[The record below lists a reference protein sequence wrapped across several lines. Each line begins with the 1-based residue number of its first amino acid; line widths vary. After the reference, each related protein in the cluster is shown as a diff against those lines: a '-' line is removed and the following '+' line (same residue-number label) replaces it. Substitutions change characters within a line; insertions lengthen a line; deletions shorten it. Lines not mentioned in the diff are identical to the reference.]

1 MVPVF
6 GGIPERTI
14 SNPNKRKPRYRIL
27 ISGVFL
33 RISYEEKKI
42 GRSKV
47 IWGTLLLFLSI
58 FSDTHKDW
66 YMSVYHP
73 LLITRIL
80 LLLFFLGSQRMTILL
95 DSIQISLRDR
105 TQTMMFIDIRSSIRI
120 KSFGTCHQCFCS

>member
-1 MVPVF
+1 
-6 GGIPERTI
+6 
-14 SNPNKRKPRYRIL
+14 L

-95 DSIQISLRDR
+95 LNERSRELCGEFYRWEDLSRTKTLVARTKAFSISVISRSVGSVVLSISLD
-105 TQTMMFIDIRSSIRI
+105 S
-120 KSFGTCHQCFCS
+120 